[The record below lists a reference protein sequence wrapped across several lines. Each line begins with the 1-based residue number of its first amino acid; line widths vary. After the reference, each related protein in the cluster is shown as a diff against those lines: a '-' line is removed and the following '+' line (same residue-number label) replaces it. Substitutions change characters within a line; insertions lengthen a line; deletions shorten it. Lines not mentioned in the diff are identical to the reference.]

1 MSEAV
6 TAESM
11 KQNLEQTDE
20 PVVALADVESALT
33 LFAEGIAGRYLHIRS
48 SQEFAS
54 NPRLQLNAADS
65 GQNSDTLFL
74 PESVTSSD
82 ASAYRVLVMEQI
94 GLRECD
100 TLEFRMET
108 ALTQLP
114 DLATRHQPDANAGPR
129 TGDYRL
135 LFDSFSLPAL
145 AEDLFL
151 LFEETRIQAHL
162 QRSYPGLIKHMR
174 IHHAHLLTSP
184 RPLDLLSRA
193 KRWRMGEAL
202 SLADGPCE
210 QTLNEALQNHSKHAL
225 SVYDSAEALCRQYD
239 AVLAYYAKEDGDYRE
254 AEESLVDWL
263 NREQRAEQW
272 EEELEDI
279 NEQLS
284 QSMATEIPT
293 GQEEEAVYGDAGDG
307 SQRQIDLEIKE
318 MKEER
323 DTLKRRVDM
332 ERSAV
337 AHALGKAQG
346 DARSFRYDEWDYLN
360 HHYLRAWCR
369 VFEQPLATDG
379 DDDITPLKAVIRAY
393 QNTVQRQLEQIR
405 PTGLERIRRVQDG
418 DELDLNAVIEA
429 RQDIRAGQ
437 SPNERVYS
445 RKERV
450 QRDVSAIF
458 LVDLSASTDDPILPP
473 EPKDWSNYEEDEAD
487 TRAGWYAS
495 FDDIE
500 EEQEDPGRK
509 IIDLEREAMVV
520 MAAAL
525 EALGDSYGIY
535 GFSGYSKDN
544 VELYIAKEPD
554 DGFSQATLKSIA
566 AMTPK
571 GSTRMG
577 PAIRHTAQKLMNTG
591 SAMKVLMV
599 ISDGFPQDCDY
610 GPVRG
615 NHDYGVED
623 TAKALQESQ
632 QKGIETFCMT
642 VDKSGHDYLKRMCP
656 DERYMIIEDMEDLP
670 DQLTKVYTALTGK

>member
-1 MSEAV
+1 M
-6 TAESM
+6 T
-11 KQNLEQTDE
+11 LEQE
-20 PVVALADVESALT
+20 PEAIEPSIALADVESSLA

-48 SQEFAS
+48 NQEFAA
-54 NPRLQLNAADS
+54 NPKLTLEES
-65 GQNSDTLFL
+65 GGQNSDTLFL
-74 PESVTSSD
+74 PESVATTH
-82 ASAYRVLVMEQI
+82 ASTYRVLAMEQI

-100 TLEFRMET
+100 TLSFRMET
-108 ALTQLP
+108 AVEQIPSLLQ
-114 DLATRHQPDANAGPR
+114 RFQPDPNAGPR
-129 TGDYRL
+129 VGDYRL
-135 LFDSFSLPAL
+135 LFTSFSQPAL

-162 QRSYPGLIKHMR
+162 QRAYPGLTKHLQAY
-174 IHHAHLLTSP
+174 HGYLLQSQVP
-184 RPLDLLSRA
+184 ADLLEQA
-193 KRWRMGEAL
+193 KRWRMGEPLML
-202 SLADGPCE
+202 SDSGL
-210 QTLNEALQNHSKHAL
+210 QRTLFEAIEGHRESAAT
-225 SVYDSAEALCRQYD
+225 VYDSVAALCGHYE
-239 AVLAYYAKEDGDYRE
+239 AVLAHYELVESSYRE
-254 AEESLVDWL
+254 TDESLVDWL
-263 NREQRAEQW
+263 NREQRVEEW

-284 QSMATEIPT
+284 QSMAMEIPT

-307 SQRQIDLEIKE
+307 SQRQIDLDIKE
-318 MKEER
+318 LKDER

-337 AHALGKAQG
+337 AHALGKSQG

-360 HHYLRAWCR
+360 RTYLRAWCR
-369 VFEQPLATDG
+369 VFEQPLGTDG
-379 DDDITPLKAVIRAY
+379 EDDIAPLKAVIRAY

-437 SPNERVYS
+437 SADERVYS

-458 LVDLSASTDDPILPP
+458 LVDLSASTDDPIHPP
-473 EPKDWSNYEEDEAD
+473 EPRDWSNYEEDESD

-495 FDDIE
+495 FDEIE
-500 EEQEDPGRK
+500 EEQEEPGRK

-544 VELYIAKEPD
+544 VELFIAKEPD
-554 DGFSQATLKSIA
+554 DAFSHTTLKSIA
-566 AMTPK
+566 AMAPK

-577 PAIRHTAQKLMNTG
+577 PAIRHATQKLMNTG

-656 DERYMIIEDMEDLP
+656 DERYMIIEEMEDLP
-670 DQLTKVYTALTGK
+670 SQLTKVYAALTGK

>member
-1 MSEAV
+1 M
-6 TAESM
+6 T
-11 KQNLEQTDE
+11 LEQE
-20 PVVALADVESALT
+20 PEAIEPGIALADVESSLA

-48 SQEFAS
+48 NQEFAA
-54 NPRLQLNAADS
+54 NPKLTLEES
-65 GQNSDTLFL
+65 GGQNSDTLFL
-74 PESVTSSD
+74 PESVATTH
-82 ASAYRVLVMEQI
+82 ASTYRVLAMEQI

-100 TLEFRMET
+100 TLSFRMET
-108 ALTQLP
+108 AVEQIPSLLQ
-114 DLATRHQPDANAGPR
+114 RFQPDPNAGPR
-129 TGDYRL
+129 VGDYRL
-135 LFDSFSLPAL
+135 LFTSFSQPAL

-162 QRSYPGLIKHMR
+162 QRAYPGLTKHLQAY
-174 IHHAHLLTSP
+174 HGYLLQSQVP
-184 RPLDLLSRA
+184 ADLLEQA
-193 KRWRMGEAL
+193 KRWRMGEPLML
-202 SLADGPCE
+202 SDSGL
-210 QTLNEALQNHSKHAL
+210 QRTLYEAIEEHRESAAT
-225 SVYDSAEALCRQYD
+225 VYDSVAALCGHYE
-239 AVLAYYAKEDGDYRE
+239 AVLAHYELVESSYRE
-254 AEESLVDWL
+254 TDESLVDWL
-263 NREQRAEQW
+263 NREQRVEEW

-284 QSMATEIPT
+284 QSMAMEIPT

-307 SQRQIDLEIKE
+307 SQRQIDLDIKE
-318 MKEER
+318 LKDER

-337 AHALGKAQG
+337 AHALGKSQG

-360 HHYLRAWCR
+360 RTYLRAWCR
-369 VFEQPLATDG
+369 VFEQPLGTDSE
-379 DDDITPLKAVIRAY
+379 DDIAPLKAVIRAY

-437 SPNERVYS
+437 SADERVYS

-458 LVDLSASTDDPILPP
+458 LVDLSASTDDPIHPP
-473 EPKDWSNYEEDEAD
+473 EPRDWSNYEEDESD

-495 FDDIE
+495 FDEIE
-500 EEQEDPGRK
+500 EEPEEPGRK

-544 VELYIAKEPD
+544 VELFIAKEPD
-554 DGFSQATLKSIA
+554 DAFSHTTLKSIA
-566 AMTPK
+566 AMAPK

-577 PAIRHTAQKLMNTG
+577 PAIRHATQKLMNTG

-656 DERYMIIEDMEDLP
+656 DERYMIIEEMEDLP
-670 DQLTKVYTALTGK
+670 SQLTKVYAALTGK

>member
-1 MSEAV
+1 M
-6 TAESM
+6 T
-11 KQNLEQTDE
+11 LEQE
-20 PVVALADVESALT
+20 PEAIEPSIALADVESSLA

-48 SQEFAS
+48 NQEFAA
-54 NPRLQLNAADS
+54 NPKLTLEES
-65 GQNSDTLFL
+65 SSQNSDTLFL
-74 PESVTSSD
+74 PESVATTH
-82 ASAYRVLVMEQI
+82 ASTYRVLAMEQI

-100 TLEFRMET
+100 TLSFRMET
-108 ALTQLP
+108 AVEQIPSLLQ
-114 DLATRHQPDANAGPR
+114 RFQPDPNAGPR
-129 TGDYRL
+129 VGDYRL
-135 LFDSFSLPAL
+135 LFTSFSQPAL

-162 QRSYPGLIKHMR
+162 QRAYPGLTKHLQAY
-174 IHHAHLLTSP
+174 HGYLLQSQVP
-184 RPLDLLSRA
+184 ADLLEQA
-193 KRWRMGEAL
+193 KRWRMGEPLML
-202 SLADGPCE
+202 SDSGL
-210 QTLNEALQNHSKHAL
+210 QRTLYEAIEEHRESAAT
-225 SVYDSAEALCRQYD
+225 VYDSVAALCKHYE
-239 AVLAYYAKEDGDYRE
+239 AVLAHYELVESSYRE
-254 AEESLVDWL
+254 TDESLVDWL
-263 NREQRAEQW
+263 NREQRVEEW

-284 QSMATEIPT
+284 QSMAMEIPT

-307 SQRQIDLEIKE
+307 SQRQIDLDIKE
-318 MKEER
+318 LKDER

-337 AHALGKAQG
+337 AHALGKSQG

-360 HHYLRAWCR
+360 RTYLRAWCR
-369 VFEQPLATDG
+369 VFEQPLGTDG
-379 DDDITPLKAVIRAY
+379 EDDIAPLKAVIRAY

-437 SPNERVYS
+437 SADERVYS

-458 LVDLSASTDDPILPP
+458 LVDLSASTDDPIHPP
-473 EPKDWSNYEEDEAD
+473 EPRDWSNYEEDESD

-495 FDDIE
+495 FDEIE
-500 EEQEDPGRK
+500 EEPEEPGRK

-544 VELYIAKEPD
+544 VELFIAKEPD
-554 DGFSQATLKSIA
+554 DAFSHTTLKSIA
-566 AMTPK
+566 AMAPK

-577 PAIRHTAQKLMNTG
+577 PAIRHATQKLMNTG

-656 DERYMIIEDMEDLP
+656 DERYMIIEEMEDLP
-670 DQLTKVYTALTGK
+670 SQLTKVYAALTGK

>member
-1 MSEAV
+1 M
-6 TAESM
+6 T
-11 KQNLEQTDE
+11 LEQE
-20 PVVALADVESALT
+20 PEAIEPSIALADVESSLA

-48 SQEFAS
+48 NQEFAA
-54 NPRLQLNAADS
+54 NPKLTLEES
-65 GQNSDTLFL
+65 GGQNSDTLFL
-74 PESVTSSD
+74 PESVATTH
-82 ASAYRVLVMEQI
+82 ASTYRVLAMEQI

-100 TLEFRMET
+100 TLSFRMET
-108 ALTQLP
+108 AVEQIPSLLQ
-114 DLATRHQPDANAGPR
+114 RFQPDPNAGPR
-129 TGDYRL
+129 VGDYRL
-135 LFDSFSLPAL
+135 LFTSFSQPAL

-162 QRSYPGLIKHMR
+162 QRAYPGLTKHLQAY
-174 IHHAHLLTSP
+174 HGYLLQSQVP
-184 RPLDLLSRA
+184 ADLLEQA
-193 KRWRMGEAL
+193 KRWRMGEPLML
-202 SLADGPCE
+202 SDSGL
-210 QTLNEALQNHSKHAL
+210 QRTLYEAIEEHRESAAT
-225 SVYDSAEALCRQYD
+225 VYDSVAALCGHYE
-239 AVLAYYAKEDGDYRE
+239 AVLAHYELVESSYRE
-254 AEESLVDWL
+254 TDESLVDWL
-263 NREQRAEQW
+263 NREQRVEEW

-284 QSMATEIPT
+284 QSMAMEIPT

-307 SQRQIDLEIKE
+307 SQRQIDLDIKE
-318 MKEER
+318 LKDER

-337 AHALGKAQG
+337 AHALGKNQG
-346 DARSFRYDEWDYLN
+346 DTRSFRYDEWDYLN
-360 HHYLRAWCR
+360 RTYLRAWCR
-369 VFEQPLATDG
+369 VFEQPLGTDG
-379 DDDITPLKAVIRAY
+379 EDDIAPLKAVIRAY

-437 SPNERVYS
+437 SADERVYS

-458 LVDLSASTDDPILPP
+458 LVDLSASTDDPIHPP
-473 EPKDWSNYEEDEAD
+473 EPRDWSNYEEDESD

-495 FDDIE
+495 FDEIE
-500 EEQEDPGRK
+500 EEPEEPGRK

-544 VELYIAKEPD
+544 VELFIAKEPD
-554 DGFSQATLKSIA
+554 DAFSHTTLKSIA
-566 AMTPK
+566 AMAPK

-577 PAIRHTAQKLMNTG
+577 PAIRHATQKLMNTG

-656 DERYMIIEDMEDLP
+656 DERYMIIEEMEDLP
-670 DQLTKVYTALTGK
+670 SQLTKVYAALTGK

>member
-1 MSEAV
+1 M
-6 TAESM
+6 T
-11 KQNLEQTDE
+11 LEQE
-20 PVVALADVESALT
+20 PEAIEPSIALADVESSLA

-48 SQEFAS
+48 NQEFAA
-54 NPRLQLNAADS
+54 NPKLTLEES
-65 GQNSDTLFL
+65 SSQNSDTLFL
-74 PESVTSSD
+74 PESVATTH
-82 ASAYRVLVMEQI
+82 ASTYRVLAMEQI

-100 TLEFRMET
+100 TLSFRMET
-108 ALTQLP
+108 AVEQIPSLLQ
-114 DLATRHQPDANAGPR
+114 RFQPDPNAGPR
-129 TGDYRL
+129 VGDYRL
-135 LFDSFSLPAL
+135 LFTSFSQPAL

-162 QRSYPGLIKHMR
+162 QRAYPGLTKHLQAY
-174 IHHAHLLTSP
+174 HGYLLQSQVP
-184 RPLDLLSRA
+184 ADLLEQA
-193 KRWRMGEAL
+193 KRWRMGEPLML
-202 SLADGPCE
+202 SDSGL
-210 QTLNEALQNHSKHAL
+210 QRTLYEAIEEHRESAAT
-225 SVYDSAEALCRQYD
+225 VYDSVAALCKHYE
-239 AVLAYYAKEDGDYRE
+239 AVLAHYELVESSYRE
-254 AEESLVDWL
+254 TDESLVDWL
-263 NREQRAEQW
+263 NREQRVEEW

-284 QSMATEIPT
+284 QSMAMEIPT

-307 SQRQIDLEIKE
+307 SQRQIDLDIKE
-318 MKEER
+318 LKDER

-337 AHALGKAQG
+337 AHALGKSQG

-360 HHYLRAWCR
+360 RTYLRAWCR
-369 VFEQPLATDG
+369 VFEQPLGTDSE
-379 DDDITPLKAVIRAY
+379 DDIAPLKAVIRAY

-437 SPNERVYS
+437 SADERVYS

-458 LVDLSASTDDPILPP
+458 LVDLSASTDDPIHPP
-473 EPKDWSNYEEDEAD
+473 EPRDWSNYEEDESD

-495 FDDIE
+495 FDEIE
-500 EEQEDPGRK
+500 EEPEEPGRK

-544 VELYIAKEPD
+544 VELFIAKEPD
-554 DGFSQATLKSIA
+554 DAFSHTTLKSIA
-566 AMTPK
+566 AMAPK

-577 PAIRHTAQKLMNTG
+577 PAIRHATQKLMNTG

-656 DERYMIIEDMEDLP
+656 DERYMIIEEMEDLP
-670 DQLTKVYTALTGK
+670 SQLTKVYAALTGK

>member
-1 MSEAV
+1 M
-6 TAESM
+6 T
-11 KQNLEQTDE
+11 LEQE
-20 PVVALADVESALT
+20 PEAIEPSIALADVESSLA

-48 SQEFAS
+48 NQEFAA
-54 NPRLQLNAADS
+54 NPKLTLEES
-65 GQNSDTLFL
+65 GGQNSDTLFL
-74 PESVTSSD
+74 PESVATTH
-82 ASAYRVLVMEQI
+82 ASTYRVLAMEQI

-100 TLEFRMET
+100 TLSFRMET
-108 ALTQLP
+108 AIEQIPSLLQ
-114 DLATRHQPDANAGPR
+114 RFQPDPNAGPR
-129 TGDYRL
+129 VGDYRL
-135 LFDSFSLPAL
+135 LFTSFSQPAL

-162 QRSYPGLIKHMR
+162 QRAYPGLTKHLQAY
-174 IHHAHLLTSP
+174 HGYLLQSQVP
-184 RPLDLLSRA
+184 ADLLEQA
-193 KRWRMGEAL
+193 KRWRMGEPLML
-202 SLADGPCE
+202 SDSGL
-210 QTLNEALQNHSKHAL
+210 QRTLYEAIEEHRESAAT
-225 SVYDSAEALCRQYD
+225 VYDSVAALCGHYE
-239 AVLAYYAKEDGDYRE
+239 AVLAHYELVESSYRE
-254 AEESLVDWL
+254 TDESLVDWL
-263 NREQRAEQW
+263 NREQRVEEW

-284 QSMATEIPT
+284 QSMAMEIPT

-307 SQRQIDLEIKE
+307 SQRQIDLDIKE
-318 MKEER
+318 LKDER

-337 AHALGKAQG
+337 AHALGKSQG

-360 HHYLRAWCR
+360 RTYLRAWCR
-369 VFEQPLATDG
+369 VFEQPLGIDG
-379 DDDITPLKAVIRAY
+379 EDDIAPLKAVIRAY

-437 SPNERVYS
+437 SADERVYS

-458 LVDLSASTDDPILPP
+458 LVDLSASTDDPIHPP
-473 EPKDWSNYEEDEAD
+473 EPRDWSNYEEDESD

-495 FDDIE
+495 FDEIE
-500 EEQEDPGRK
+500 EEPEEPGRK

-544 VELYIAKEPD
+544 VELFIAKEPD
-554 DGFSQATLKSIA
+554 DAFSHTTLKSIA
-566 AMTPK
+566 AMAPK

-577 PAIRHTAQKLMNTG
+577 PAIRHATQKLMNTG

-656 DERYMIIEDMEDLP
+656 DERYMIIEEMEDLP
-670 DQLTKVYTALTGK
+670 SQLTKVYAALTGK

>member
-1 MSEAV
+1 M
-6 TAESM
+6 T
-11 KQNLEQTDE
+11 LEQE
-20 PVVALADVESALT
+20 PEAIEPSIALADVESSLA

-48 SQEFAS
+48 NQEFAA
-54 NPRLQLNAADS
+54 NPKLTLEES
-65 GQNSDTLFL
+65 GGQNSDTLFL
-74 PESVTSSD
+74 PESVATTH
-82 ASAYRVLVMEQI
+82 ASTYRVLAMEQI

-100 TLEFRMET
+100 TLSFRMET
-108 ALTQLP
+108 AVEQIPSLLQ
-114 DLATRHQPDANAGPR
+114 RFQPDPNAGPR
-129 TGDYRL
+129 VGDYRL
-135 LFDSFSLPAL
+135 LFTSFSQPAL

-162 QRSYPGLIKHMR
+162 QRAYPGLTKHLQAY
-174 IHHAHLLTSP
+174 HGYLLQSQVP
-184 RPLDLLSRA
+184 ADLLKQA
-193 KRWRMGEAL
+193 KRWRMGEPLML
-202 SLADGPCE
+202 SDSGL
-210 QTLNEALQNHSKHAL
+210 QRTLYEAIEEHRESAAT
-225 SVYDSAEALCRQYD
+225 VYDSVAALCKHYE
-239 AVLAYYAKEDGDYRE
+239 AVLAHYELVESSYRE
-254 AEESLVDWL
+254 TDESLVDWL
-263 NREQRAEQW
+263 NREQRVEEW

-284 QSMATEIPT
+284 QSMAMEIPT

-307 SQRQIDLEIKE
+307 SQRQIDLDIKE
-318 MKEER
+318 LKDER

-337 AHALGKAQG
+337 AHALGKSQG

-360 HHYLRAWCR
+360 RTYLRAWCR
-369 VFEQPLATDG
+369 VFEQPLGTDG
-379 DDDITPLKAVIRAY
+379 EDDIAPLKAVIRAY

-437 SPNERVYS
+437 SADERVYS

-458 LVDLSASTDDPILPP
+458 LVDLSASTDDPIHPP
-473 EPKDWSNYEEDEAD
+473 EPRDWSNYEEDESD

-495 FDDIE
+495 FDEIE
-500 EEQEDPGRK
+500 EEPEEPGRK

-544 VELYIAKEPD
+544 VELFIAKEPD
-554 DGFSQATLKSIA
+554 DAFSHTTLKSIA
-566 AMTPK
+566 AMAPK

-577 PAIRHTAQKLMNTG
+577 PAIRHATQKLMNTG

-656 DERYMIIEDMEDLP
+656 DERYMIIEEMEDLP
-670 DQLTKVYTALTGK
+670 SQLTKVYAALTGK

>member
-1 MSEAV
+1 M
-6 TAESM
+6 T
-11 KQNLEQTDE
+11 LEQE
-20 PVVALADVESALT
+20 PEAIEPSIALADVESSLA

-48 SQEFAS
+48 NQEFAA
-54 NPRLQLNAADS
+54 NPKLTLEES
-65 GQNSDTLFL
+65 GGQNSDTLFL
-74 PESVTSSD
+74 PESVATTH
-82 ASAYRVLVMEQI
+82 ASTYRVLAMEQI

-100 TLEFRMET
+100 TLSFRMET
-108 ALTQLP
+108 AVEQIPSLLQ
-114 DLATRHQPDANAGPR
+114 RFQPDPNAGPR
-129 TGDYRL
+129 VGDYRL
-135 LFDSFSLPAL
+135 LFTSFSQPAL

-162 QRSYPGLIKHMR
+162 QRAYPGLTKHLQAY
-174 IHHAHLLTSP
+174 HGYLLQSQVP
-184 RPLDLLSRA
+184 ADLLKQA
-193 KRWRMGEAL
+193 KRWRMGERLML
-202 SLADGPCE
+202 SDSGL
-210 QTLNEALQNHSKHAL
+210 QRTLFEAIEEHRESAAT
-225 SVYDSAEALCRQYD
+225 VYDSVAALCGHYE
-239 AVLAYYAKEDGDYRE
+239 AVLAHYELVESSYRE
-254 AEESLVDWL
+254 TDESLVDWL
-263 NREQRAEQW
+263 NREQRVEEW

-284 QSMATEIPT
+284 QSMAMEIPT

-307 SQRQIDLEIKE
+307 SQRQIDLDIKE
-318 MKEER
+318 LKDER

-337 AHALGKAQG
+337 AHALGKSQG

-360 HHYLRAWCR
+360 RTYLRAWCR
-369 VFEQPLATDG
+369 VFEQPLGTDG
-379 DDDITPLKAVIRAY
+379 EDDIAPLKAVIRAY
-393 QNTVQRQLEQIR
+393 QSTVQRQLEQIR

-437 SPNERVYS
+437 SADERVYS

-458 LVDLSASTDDPILPP
+458 LVDLSASTDDPIHPP
-473 EPKDWSNYEEDEAD
+473 EPRDWSNYEEDESD

-495 FDDIE
+495 FDEIE
-500 EEQEDPGRK
+500 EEPEEPGRK

-544 VELYIAKEPD
+544 VELFIAKEPD
-554 DGFSQATLKSIA
+554 DAFSHTTLKSIA
-566 AMTPK
+566 AMAPK

-577 PAIRHTAQKLMNTG
+577 PAIRHATQKLMNTG

-656 DERYMIIEDMEDLP
+656 DERYMIIEEMEDLP
-670 DQLTKVYTALTGK
+670 SQLTKVYAALTGK

>member
-1 MSEAV
+1 M
-6 TAESM
+6 T
-11 KQNLEQTDE
+11 LEQE
-20 PVVALADVESALT
+20 PEAIEPSIALADVESSLA

-48 SQEFAS
+48 NQEFAA
-54 NPRLQLNAADS
+54 NPKLTLEES
-65 GQNSDTLFL
+65 GGQNSDTLFL
-74 PESVTSSD
+74 PESVATTH
-82 ASAYRVLVMEQI
+82 ASTYRVLAMEQI

-100 TLEFRMET
+100 TLSFRMET
-108 ALTQLP
+108 AVEQIPSLLQ
-114 DLATRHQPDANAGPR
+114 RFQPDPNAGPR
-129 TGDYRL
+129 VGDYRL
-135 LFDSFSLPAL
+135 LFTSFSQPAL

-162 QRSYPGLIKHMR
+162 QRAYPGLTKHLQAY
-174 IHHAHLLTSP
+174 HGYLLQSQVP
-184 RPLDLLSRA
+184 ADLLEQA
-193 KRWRMGEAL
+193 KRWRMGEPLML
-202 SLADGPCE
+202 SDSGL
-210 QTLNEALQNHSKHAL
+210 QRTLYEAIEEHRESAAT
-225 SVYDSAEALCRQYD
+225 VYDSVAALCEHYE
-239 AVLAYYAKEDGDYRE
+239 AVLAHYELVESSYRE
-254 AEESLVDWL
+254 TDESLVDWL
-263 NREQRAEQW
+263 NREQRVEEW

-284 QSMATEIPT
+284 QSMAMEIPT

-307 SQRQIDLEIKE
+307 SQRQIDLDIKE
-318 MKEER
+318 LKDER

-337 AHALGKAQG
+337 AHALGKSQG

-360 HHYLRAWCR
+360 RTYLRAWCR
-369 VFEQPLATDG
+369 VFEQPLGTDG
-379 DDDITPLKAVIRAY
+379 EDDIAPLKAVIRAY

-437 SPNERVYS
+437 SADERVYS

-458 LVDLSASTDDPILPP
+458 LVDLSASTDDPIHPP
-473 EPKDWSNYEEDEAD
+473 EPRDWSNYEEDESD

-495 FDDIE
+495 FDEIE
-500 EEQEDPGRK
+500 EEPEEPGRK

-544 VELYIAKEPD
+544 VELFIAKEPD
-554 DGFSQATLKSIA
+554 DAFSHTTLKSIA
-566 AMTPK
+566 AMAPK

-577 PAIRHTAQKLMNTG
+577 PAIRHATQKLMNTG

-656 DERYMIIEDMEDLP
+656 DERYMIIEEMEDLP
-670 DQLTKVYTALTGK
+670 SQLTKVYAALTGK

>member
-1 MSEAV
+1 M
-6 TAESM
+6 T
-11 KQNLEQTDE
+11 LEQE
-20 PVVALADVESALT
+20 PEAIEPSIALADVESSLA

-48 SQEFAS
+48 NQEFAA
-54 NPRLQLNAADS
+54 NPKLTLEES
-65 GQNSDTLFL
+65 GGQNSDTLFL
-74 PESVTSSD
+74 PESVATTH
-82 ASAYRVLVMEQI
+82 ASTYRVLAMEQI

-100 TLEFRMET
+100 TLSFRMET
-108 ALTQLP
+108 AVEQIPSLLQ
-114 DLATRHQPDANAGPR
+114 RFQPDPNAGPR
-129 TGDYRL
+129 VGDYRL
-135 LFDSFSLPAL
+135 LFTSFSQPAL

-162 QRSYPGLIKHMR
+162 QRAYPGLTKHLQAY
-174 IHHAHLLTSP
+174 HGYLLQSQVP
-184 RPLDLLSRA
+184 ADLLKQA
-193 KRWRMGEAL
+193 KRWRMGEPLML
-202 SLADGPCE
+202 SDSGL
-210 QTLNEALQNHSKHAL
+210 QRTLYEAIEEHRESAAT
-225 SVYDSAEALCRQYD
+225 VYDSVAALCGHYE
-239 AVLAYYAKEDGDYRE
+239 AVLAHYELVESSYRE
-254 AEESLVDWL
+254 TDESLVDWL
-263 NREQRAEQW
+263 NREQRVEEW

-284 QSMATEIPT
+284 QSMAMEIPT

-307 SQRQIDLEIKE
+307 SQRQIDLDIKE
-318 MKEER
+318 LKDER

-337 AHALGKAQG
+337 AHALGKSQG

-360 HHYLRAWCR
+360 RTYLRAWCR
-369 VFEQPLATDG
+369 VFEQPLGTDG
-379 DDDITPLKAVIRAY
+379 EDDIAPLKAVIRAY

-437 SPNERVYS
+437 SADERVYS

-458 LVDLSASTDDPILPP
+458 LVDLSASTDDPIHPP
-473 EPKDWSNYEEDEAD
+473 EPRDWSNYEEDESD

-495 FDDIE
+495 FDEIE
-500 EEQEDPGRK
+500 EEPEEPGRK

-544 VELYIAKEPD
+544 VELFIAKEPD
-554 DGFSQATLKSIA
+554 DAFSHTTLKSIA
-566 AMTPK
+566 AMAPK

-577 PAIRHTAQKLMNTG
+577 PAIRHATQKLMNTG

-656 DERYMIIEDMEDLP
+656 DERYMIIEEMEDLP
-670 DQLTKVYTALTGK
+670 SQLTKVYAALTGK

>member
-1 MSEAV
+1 MV
-6 TAESM
+6 P
-11 KQNLEQTDE
+11 E
-20 PVVALADVESALT
+20 PNPQPDNPGVLLADVESSLA
-33 LFAEGIAGRYLHIRS
+33 LFAEGIAGRYLHIRAN
-48 SQEFAS
+48 QEFVT
-54 NPRLQLNAADS
+54 NPRLNLSVESS

-74 PESVTSSD
+74 PDAVDTTD
-82 ASAYRVLVMEQI
+82 ASIYRVLVMQQI

-100 TLEFRMET
+100 TLSFRLQI
-108 ALTQLP
+108 ALTKVPELASRYQPNP
-114 DLATRHQPDANAGPR
+114 DTGPR
-129 TGDYRL
+129 IGDFRL
-135 LFDSFSLPAL
+135 LFDAFAQPGL

-151 LFEETRIQAHL
+151 LFEEARIQGHLLRHYPGLAKHLVKHQAHL
-162 QRSYPGLIKHMR
+162 
-174 IHHAHLLTSP
+174 
-184 RPLDLLSRA
+184 LDTTEPEDFIDQA
-193 KRWRMGEAL
+193 KRWHMGETP
-202 SLADGPCE
+202 SLASDAF
-210 QTLNEALQNHSKHAL
+210 QRTLAETLIQHGDKAS
-225 SVYDSAEALCRQYD
+225 SVYDSVTQLCRFYD
-239 AVLAYYAKEDGDYRE
+239 DVLARYELEDANYRSGD
-254 AEESLVDWL
+254 ESLVDWL
-263 NREQRAEQW
+263 NREQRVDDW
-272 EEELEDI
+272 EEELEEI
-279 NEQLS
+279 KEQLN
-284 QSMATEIPT
+284 QSMSMQPAT
-293 GQEEEAVYGDAGDG
+293 GEEKEAVFGDAGDG
-307 SQRQIDLEIKE
+307 SQREIDIEIKE
-318 MKEER
+318 LKEER

-337 AHALGKAQG
+337 AHALGSSQG

-360 HHYLRAWCR
+360 RTYLRAWCR
-369 VFEQPLATDG
+369 VFEHHLSGESEEDVAQ
-379 DDDITPLKAVIRAY
+379 LKQVIRAY
-393 QNTVQRQLEQIR
+393 QSTVQRQLEHIR

-418 DELDLNAVIEA
+418 DELDLDAIIEA

-458 LVDLSASTDDPILPP
+458 LVDLSASTDDPIHPP
-473 EPKDWSNYEEDEAD
+473 EPKDWSNYEESDAD
-487 TRAGWYAS
+487 MRGGWYAS
-495 FDDIE
+495 FDDVE
-500 EEQEDPGRK
+500 EEPEEPGRK

-544 VELYIAKEPD
+544 VELFIAKEPD
-554 DGFSQATLKSIA
+554 DAFSQTTLRSIA
-566 AMTPK
+566 AMVPK

-577 PAIRHTAQKLMNTG
+577 PAIRHASQKLMNTG

-623 TAKALQESQ
+623 TARALQESQ

-656 DERYMIIEDMEDLP
+656 DERYMIIEEMEDLP
-670 DQLTKVYTALTGK
+670 NQLTKVYTALTGK

>member
-1 MSEAV
+1 M
-6 TAESM
+6 T
-11 KQNLEQTDE
+11 LEQE
-20 PVVALADVESALT
+20 PEAIEPGIALADVESSLA

-48 SQEFAS
+48 NQEFAA
-54 NPRLQLNAADS
+54 NPKLTLEES
-65 GQNSDTLFL
+65 GGQNSDTLFL
-74 PESVTSSD
+74 PESVATTH
-82 ASAYRVLVMEQI
+82 ASTYRVLAMEQI

-100 TLEFRMET
+100 TLSFRMET
-108 ALTQLP
+108 AVEQIPSLLQ
-114 DLATRHQPDANAGPR
+114 RFQPDPNAGPR
-129 TGDYRL
+129 VGDYRL
-135 LFDSFSLPAL
+135 LFTSFSQPAL

-162 QRSYPGLIKHMR
+162 QRAYPGLTKHLQAY
-174 IHHAHLLTSP
+174 HGYLLQSQVP
-184 RPLDLLSRA
+184 ADLLEQA
-193 KRWRMGEAL
+193 KRWRMGEPLML
-202 SLADGPCE
+202 SDSGL
-210 QTLNEALQNHSKHAL
+210 QRTLYEAIEEHRESAAT
-225 SVYDSAEALCRQYD
+225 VYDSVAALCKHYE
-239 AVLAYYAKEDGDYRE
+239 AVLAHYELVESSYRE
-254 AEESLVDWL
+254 TDESLVDWL
-263 NREQRAEQW
+263 NREQRVEEW

-284 QSMATEIPT
+284 QSMAMEIPT

-307 SQRQIDLEIKE
+307 SQRQIDLDIKE
-318 MKEER
+318 LKDER

-337 AHALGKAQG
+337 AHALGKSQG

-360 HHYLRAWCR
+360 RTYLRAWCR
-369 VFEQPLATDG
+369 VFEQPLGTDG
-379 DDDITPLKAVIRAY
+379 EDDIAPLKAVIRAY

-437 SPNERVYS
+437 SADELVYS

-458 LVDLSASTDDPILPP
+458 LVDLSASTDDPIHPP
-473 EPKDWSNYEEDEAD
+473 EPRDWSNYEEDESD

-495 FDDIE
+495 FDEIE
-500 EEQEDPGRK
+500 EEPEEPGRK

-544 VELYIAKEPD
+544 VELFIAKEPD
-554 DGFSQATLKSIA
+554 DAFSHTTLKSIA
-566 AMTPK
+566 AMAPK

-577 PAIRHTAQKLMNTG
+577 PAIRHATQKLMNTG

-656 DERYMIIEDMEDLP
+656 DERYMIIEEMEDLP
-670 DQLTKVYTALTGK
+670 SQLTKVYAALTGK

>member
-1 MSEAV
+1 M
-6 TAESM
+6 T
-11 KQNLEQTDE
+11 LEQE
-20 PVVALADVESALT
+20 PEAIEPSIALADVESSLA

-48 SQEFAS
+48 NQEFAA
-54 NPRLQLNAADS
+54 NPKLTLEES
-65 GQNSDTLFL
+65 GGQNSDTLFL
-74 PESVTSSD
+74 PESVATTH
-82 ASAYRVLVMEQI
+82 ASTYRVLAMEQI

-100 TLEFRMET
+100 TLSFRMET
-108 ALTQLP
+108 AVEQIPSLLQ
-114 DLATRHQPDANAGPR
+114 RFQPDPNAGPR
-129 TGDYRL
+129 VGDYRL
-135 LFDSFSLPAL
+135 LFTSFSQPAL

-162 QRSYPGLIKHMR
+162 QRAYPGLTKHLQAY
-174 IHHAHLLTSP
+174 HGYLLQSQVP
-184 RPLDLLSRA
+184 ADLLEQA
-193 KRWRMGEAL
+193 KRWRMGEPLML
-202 SLADGPCE
+202 SDSGL
-210 QTLNEALQNHSKHAL
+210 QRTLYEAIEEHRESAAT
-225 SVYDSAEALCRQYD
+225 VYDSVAALCKHYE
-239 AVLAYYAKEDGDYRE
+239 AVLAHYELVESSYRE
-254 AEESLVDWL
+254 TDESLVDWL
-263 NREQRAEQW
+263 NREQRVEEW

-284 QSMATEIPT
+284 QSMAMEIPT

-307 SQRQIDLEIKE
+307 SQRQIDLDIKE
-318 MKEER
+318 LKDER

-337 AHALGKAQG
+337 AHALGKSQG

-360 HHYLRAWCR
+360 RTYLRAWCR
-369 VFEQPLATDG
+369 VFEQPLGTDG
-379 DDDITPLKAVIRAY
+379 EDDIAPLKTVIRAY

-437 SPNERVYS
+437 SADERVYS

-458 LVDLSASTDDPILPP
+458 LVDLSASTDDPIHPP
-473 EPKDWSNYEEDEAD
+473 EPRDWSNYEEDESD

-495 FDDIE
+495 FDEIE
-500 EEQEDPGRK
+500 EEPEEPGRK

-544 VELYIAKEPD
+544 VELFIAKEPD
-554 DGFSQATLKSIA
+554 DAFSHTTLKSIA
-566 AMTPK
+566 AMAPK

-577 PAIRHTAQKLMNTG
+577 PAIRHATQKLMNTG

-656 DERYMIIEDMEDLP
+656 DERYMIIEEMEDLP
-670 DQLTKVYTALTGK
+670 SQLTKVYAALTGK

>member
-1 MSEAV
+1 M
-6 TAESM
+6 T
-11 KQNLEQTDE
+11 LEQE
-20 PVVALADVESALT
+20 PEAIEPSIALADVESSLA

-48 SQEFAS
+48 NQEFAA
-54 NPRLQLNAADS
+54 NPKLTLEES
-65 GQNSDTLFL
+65 SSQNSDTLFL
-74 PESVTSSD
+74 PESVATTH
-82 ASAYRVLVMEQI
+82 ASTYRVLAMEQI

-100 TLEFRMET
+100 TLSFRMET
-108 ALTQLP
+108 AVEQIPSLLQ
-114 DLATRHQPDANAGPR
+114 RFQPDPNAGPR
-129 TGDYRL
+129 VGDYRL
-135 LFDSFSLPAL
+135 LFTSFSQPAL

-162 QRSYPGLIKHMR
+162 QRAYPGLTKHLQAY
-174 IHHAHLLTSP
+174 HGYLLQSQVP
-184 RPLDLLSRA
+184 ADLLEQA
-193 KRWRMGEAL
+193 KRWRMGEPLML
-202 SLADGPCE
+202 SDSGL
-210 QTLNEALQNHSKHAL
+210 QRTLYEAIEEHRESAAT
-225 SVYDSAEALCRQYD
+225 VYDSVAALCGHYE
-239 AVLAYYAKEDGDYRE
+239 AVLAHYELVESSYRE
-254 AEESLVDWL
+254 TDESLVDWL
-263 NREQRAEQW
+263 NREQRVEEW

-284 QSMATEIPT
+284 QSMAMEIPT

-307 SQRQIDLEIKE
+307 SQRQIDLDIKE
-318 MKEER
+318 LKDER

-337 AHALGKAQG
+337 AHALGKSQG

-360 HHYLRAWCR
+360 RTYLRAWCR
-369 VFEQPLATDG
+369 VFEQPLGTDG
-379 DDDITPLKAVIRAY
+379 EDDIAPLKAVIRAY

-437 SPNERVYS
+437 SADERVYS

-458 LVDLSASTDDPILPP
+458 LVDLSASTDDPIHPP
-473 EPKDWSNYEEDEAD
+473 EPRDWSNYEEDESD

-495 FDDIE
+495 FDEIE
-500 EEQEDPGRK
+500 EEPEEPGRK

-544 VELYIAKEPD
+544 VELFIAKEPD
-554 DGFSQATLKSIA
+554 DAFSHTTLKSIA
-566 AMTPK
+566 AMAPK

-577 PAIRHTAQKLMNTG
+577 PAIRHATQKLMNTG

-656 DERYMIIEDMEDLP
+656 DERYMIIEEMEDLP
-670 DQLTKVYTALTGK
+670 SQLTKVYAALTGK

>member
-1 MSEAV
+1 M
-6 TAESM
+6 T
-11 KQNLEQTDE
+11 TDLQE
-20 PVVALADVESALT
+20 PQETDGPCVKLADVEAALG

-48 SQEFAS
+48 NQEFATNS
-54 NPRLQLNAADS
+54 RLKLNVAVT

-74 PESVTSSD
+74 PDSLTTDSP
-82 ASAYRVLVMEQI
+82 AAYRVLVMEQI
-94 GLRECD
+94 GMRECD
-100 TLEFRMET
+100 TLGFRMAT
-108 ALTQLP
+108 ALARLPQLAAFHAP
-114 DLATRHQPDANAGPR
+114 SADTGPR
-129 TGDYRL
+129 VGDYRL
-135 LFDSFSLPAL
+135 LFDSFSAPTL

-151 LFEETRIQAHL
+151 LFEDTRIQSHL
-162 QRSYPGLIKHMR
+162 LRHYPGLAKHLST
-174 IHHAHLLTSP
+174 HHAHLLNVEAP
-184 RPLDLLSRA
+184 ADLIARA
-193 KRWRMGEAL
+193 NRWRLGE
-202 SLADGPCE
+202 SMSIADGSVARE
-210 QTLNEALQNHSKHAL
+210 LFTALQQHGDSAL
-225 SVYDSAEALCRQYD
+225 SVYDSVAALCDHYES
-239 AVLAYYAKEDGDYRE
+239 VLSCYATEQSEYRKSD
-254 AEESLVDWL
+254 ESLVDWL
-263 NREQRAEQW
+263 NREQRVEEW
-272 EEELEDI
+272 EEELEEI
-279 NEQLS
+279 NEQLN
-284 QSMATEIPT
+284 QSMAMDTAT
-293 GQEEEAVYGDAGDG
+293 GEEKEAVFGDAGDG
-307 SQRQIDLEIKE
+307 SQRQIDIEIKE
-318 MKEER
+318 LKEER

-337 AHALGKAQG
+337 SHALGTSQG

-360 HHYLRAWCR
+360 RTYLRAWCR
-369 VFEQPLATDG
+369 VFEQSLSNDR
-379 DDDITPLKAVIRAY
+379 DEDIAPLKAVIRAY

-458 LVDLSASTDDPILPP
+458 LVDLSASTDDPIHPP
-473 EPKDWSNYEEDEAD
+473 EPKDWSHYEEDSAD
-487 TRAGWYAS
+487 TRGGWYAS

-500 EEQEDPGRK
+500 EEPEEPGRK

-544 VELYIAKEPD
+544 VELFVAKEPD
-554 DGFSQATLKSIA
+554 DAFSQATLKNIA
-566 AMTPK
+566 AMSPK

-577 PAIRHTAQKLMNTG
+577 PAIRHASQKLMNTG

-623 TAKALQESQ
+623 TARALQESQ

-656 DERYMIIEDMEDLP
+656 DERYMIIEEMEDLP
-670 DQLTKVYTALTGK
+670 NQLTKVYTALTGK

>member
-1 MSEAV
+1 M
-6 TAESM
+6 T
-11 KQNLEQTDE
+11 LEQE
-20 PVVALADVESALT
+20 PEAIEPSIALADVESSLA

-48 SQEFAS
+48 NQEFAA
-54 NPRLQLNAADS
+54 NPKLTLEES
-65 GQNSDTLFL
+65 GGQNSDTLFL
-74 PESVTSSD
+74 PESVATTH
-82 ASAYRVLVMEQI
+82 ASTYRVLAMEQI

-100 TLEFRMET
+100 TLSFRMET
-108 ALTQLP
+108 AVEQIPSLLQ
-114 DLATRHQPDANAGPR
+114 RFQPDPNAGPR
-129 TGDYRL
+129 VGDYRL
-135 LFDSFSLPAL
+135 LFTSFSQPAL

-162 QRSYPGLIKHMR
+162 QRAYPGLTKHLQAY
-174 IHHAHLLTSP
+174 HGYLLQSQVP
-184 RPLDLLSRA
+184 ADLLEQA
-193 KRWRMGEAL
+193 KRWRMGEPLML
-202 SLADGPCE
+202 SDSGL
-210 QTLNEALQNHSKHAL
+210 QRTLYEAIEEHRESAAT
-225 SVYDSAEALCRQYD
+225 VYDSVAALCGHYE
-239 AVLAYYAKEDGDYRE
+239 AVLAHYELVESSYRE
-254 AEESLVDWL
+254 TDESLVDWL
-263 NREQRAEQW
+263 NREQRVEEW

-284 QSMATEIPT
+284 QSMAMEIPT

-307 SQRQIDLEIKE
+307 SQRQIDLDIKE
-318 MKEER
+318 LKDER

-337 AHALGKAQG
+337 AHALGKSQG

-360 HHYLRAWCR
+360 RTYLRAWCR
-369 VFEQPLATDG
+369 VFEQPLGTDSE
-379 DDDITPLKAVIRAY
+379 DDIAPLKAVIRAY

-437 SPNERVYS
+437 SADERVYS

-458 LVDLSASTDDPILPP
+458 LVDLSASTDDPIHPP
-473 EPKDWSNYEEDEAD
+473 EPRDWSNYEEDESD

-495 FDDIE
+495 FDEIE
-500 EEQEDPGRK
+500 EEPEEPGRK

-544 VELYIAKEPD
+544 VELFIAKEPD
-554 DGFSQATLKSIA
+554 DAFSHTTLKSIA
-566 AMTPK
+566 AMAPK

-577 PAIRHTAQKLMNTG
+577 PAIRHATQKLMNTG

-642 VDKSGHDYLKRMCP
+642 VDKSGHDYLKRMCL
-656 DERYMIIEDMEDLP
+656 DERYMIIEEMEDLP
-670 DQLTKVYTALTGK
+670 SQLTKVYAALTGK

>member
-1 MSEAV
+1 MTLEQESEAI
-6 TAESM
+6 
-11 KQNLEQTDE
+11 E
-20 PVVALADVESALT
+20 PGIALADVESSLA

-48 SQEFAS
+48 NQEFAA
-54 NPRLQLNAADS
+54 NPKLTLEES
-65 GQNSDTLFL
+65 GGQNSDTLFL
-74 PESVTSSD
+74 PESVATTH
-82 ASAYRVLVMEQI
+82 ASTYRVLAMEQI

-100 TLEFRMET
+100 TLSFRMET
-108 ALTQLP
+108 AVEQIPSLLE
-114 DLATRHQPDANAGPR
+114 RFQPDPNAGPR
-129 TGDYRL
+129 AGDYRL
-135 LFDSFSLPAL
+135 LFTSFSQPAL

-162 QRSYPGLIKHMR
+162 QRAYPGLTKHLQAY
-174 IHHAHLLTSP
+174 HGSLLASEIP
-184 RPLDLLSRA
+184 VDLLEQA
-193 KRWRMGEAL
+193 KRWRMGEPLML
-202 SLADGPCE
+202 SGTGL
-210 QTLNEALQNHSKHAL
+210 QRTLYEAIVEHSESAAT
-225 SVYDSAEALCRQYD
+225 VYDSVAALCGHYEG
-239 AVLAYYAKEDGDYRE
+239 VLAHYELVESSYRE
-254 AEESLVDWL
+254 TDESLVDWL
-263 NREQRAEQW
+263 NREQRVEEW

-284 QSMATEIPT
+284 QSMAMEIPT

-307 SQRQIDLEIKE
+307 SQRQIDLDIKE
-318 MKEER
+318 LKDER

-337 AHALGKAQG
+337 AHALGKSQG

-360 HHYLRAWCR
+360 RTYLRAWCR
-369 VFEQPLATDG
+369 VFEQRLGTDG
-379 DDDITPLKAVIRAY
+379 EDDIAPLKAVIRAY

-437 SPNERVYS
+437 SADERVYS

-458 LVDLSASTDDPILPP
+458 LVDLSASTDDPIHPP
-473 EPKDWSNYEEDEAD
+473 EPRDWSNYEEDESD

-495 FDDIE
+495 FDEIE
-500 EEQEDPGRK
+500 EEPEEPGRK

-544 VELYIAKEPD
+544 VELFIAKEPD
-554 DGFSQATLKSIA
+554 DAFSHTTLKSIA
-566 AMTPK
+566 AMAPK

-577 PAIRHTAQKLMNTG
+577 PAIRHATQKLMNTG

-623 TAKALQESQ
+623 TAKALQECQ

-656 DERYMIIEDMEDLP
+656 DERYMIIEEMEDLP
-670 DQLTKVYTALTGK
+670 SQLTKVYAALTGK

>member
-1 MSEAV
+1 M
-6 TAESM
+6 T
-11 KQNLEQTDE
+11 LEQE
-20 PVVALADVESALT
+20 PEAIEPSIALADVESSLA

-48 SQEFAS
+48 NQEFAA
-54 NPRLQLNAADS
+54 NPKLTLEES
-65 GQNSDTLFL
+65 SSQNSDTLFL
-74 PESVTSSD
+74 PESVATTH
-82 ASAYRVLVMEQI
+82 ASTYRVLAMEQI

-100 TLEFRMET
+100 TLSFRMET
-108 ALTQLP
+108 AVEQIPSLLQ
-114 DLATRHQPDANAGPR
+114 RFQPDPNAGPR
-129 TGDYRL
+129 VGDYRL
-135 LFDSFSLPAL
+135 LFTSFSQPAL

-162 QRSYPGLIKHMR
+162 QRAYPGLTKHLQAY
-174 IHHAHLLTSP
+174 HGYLLQSQVP
-184 RPLDLLSRA
+184 ADLLEQA
-193 KRWRMGEAL
+193 KRWRMGEPLML
-202 SLADGPCE
+202 SDSGL
-210 QTLNEALQNHSKHAL
+210 QRTLFEAIEGHRESAAT
-225 SVYDSAEALCRQYD
+225 VYDSVAALCGHYE
-239 AVLAYYAKEDGDYRE
+239 AVLAHYELVESSYRE
-254 AEESLVDWL
+254 TDESLVDWL
-263 NREQRAEQW
+263 NREQRVEEW

-284 QSMATEIPT
+284 QSMAMEIPT

-307 SQRQIDLEIKE
+307 SQRQIDLDIKE
-318 MKEER
+318 LKDER

-337 AHALGKAQG
+337 AHALGKSQG

-360 HHYLRAWCR
+360 RTYLRAWCR
-369 VFEQPLATDG
+369 VFEQPLGTDG
-379 DDDITPLKAVIRAY
+379 EDDIAPLKAVIRAY

-429 RQDIRAGQ
+429 RQYIRAGQ
-437 SPNERVYS
+437 SADERVYS

-458 LVDLSASTDDPILPP
+458 LVDLSASTDDPIHPP
-473 EPKDWSNYEEDEAD
+473 EPRDWSNYEEDESD

-495 FDDIE
+495 FDEIE
-500 EEQEDPGRK
+500 EEPEEPGRK

-544 VELYIAKEPD
+544 VELFIAKEPD
-554 DGFSQATLKSIA
+554 DAFSHTTLKSIA
-566 AMTPK
+566 AMAPK

-577 PAIRHTAQKLMNTG
+577 PAIRHATQKLMNTG

-656 DERYMIIEDMEDLP
+656 DERYMIIEEMEDLP
-670 DQLTKVYTALTGK
+670 SQLTKVYAALTGK

>member
-1 MSEAV
+1 MA
-6 TAESM
+6 
-11 KQNLEQTDE
+11 
-20 PVVALADVESALT
+20 

-48 SQEFAS
+48 NQEFAA
-54 NPRLQLNAADS
+54 NPKLTLEES
-65 GQNSDTLFL
+65 SSQNSDTLFL
-74 PESVTSSD
+74 PESVATTH
-82 ASAYRVLVMEQI
+82 ASTYRVLAMEQI

-100 TLEFRMET
+100 TLSFRMET
-108 ALTQLP
+108 AVEQIPSLLQ
-114 DLATRHQPDANAGPR
+114 RFQPDPNAGPR
-129 TGDYRL
+129 VGDYRL
-135 LFDSFSLPAL
+135 LFTSFSQPAL

-162 QRSYPGLIKHMR
+162 QRAYPGLTKHLQAY
-174 IHHAHLLTSP
+174 HGYLLQSQVP
-184 RPLDLLSRA
+184 ADLLEQA
-193 KRWRMGEAL
+193 KRWRMGEPLML
-202 SLADGPCE
+202 SDSGL
-210 QTLNEALQNHSKHAL
+210 QRTLYEAIEEHRESAAT
-225 SVYDSAEALCRQYD
+225 VYDSVAALCGHYE
-239 AVLAYYAKEDGDYRE
+239 AVLAHYELVESSYRE
-254 AEESLVDWL
+254 TDESLVDWL
-263 NREQRAEQW
+263 NREQRVEEW

-284 QSMATEIPT
+284 QSMAMEIPT

-307 SQRQIDLEIKE
+307 SQRQIDLDIKE
-318 MKEER
+318 LKDER

-337 AHALGKAQG
+337 AHALGKSQG

-360 HHYLRAWCR
+360 RTYLRAWCR
-369 VFEQPLATDG
+369 VFEQPLGTDG
-379 DDDITPLKAVIRAY
+379 EDDIAPLKAVIRAY

-437 SPNERVYS
+437 SADERVYS

-458 LVDLSASTDDPILPP
+458 LVDLSASTDDPIHPP
-473 EPKDWSNYEEDEAD
+473 EPRDWSNYEEDESD

-495 FDDIE
+495 FDEIE
-500 EEQEDPGRK
+500 EEPEEPGRK

-544 VELYIAKEPD
+544 VELFIAKEPD
-554 DGFSQATLKSIA
+554 DAFSHTTLKSIA
-566 AMTPK
+566 AMAPK

-577 PAIRHTAQKLMNTG
+577 PAIRHATQKLMNTG

-656 DERYMIIEDMEDLP
+656 DERYMIIEEMEDLP
-670 DQLTKVYTALTGK
+670 SQLTKVYAALTGK

>member
-1 MSEAV
+1 M
-6 TAESM
+6 T
-11 KQNLEQTDE
+11 LEQE
-20 PVVALADVESALT
+20 PEAIEPSIALADVESSLA

-48 SQEFAS
+48 NQEFAA
-54 NPRLQLNAADS
+54 NPKLTLEES
-65 GQNSDTLFL
+65 GGQNSDTLFL
-74 PESVTSSD
+74 PESVATTH
-82 ASAYRVLVMEQI
+82 ASTYRVLAMEQI

-100 TLEFRMET
+100 TLSFRMET
-108 ALTQLP
+108 AVEQIPSLLQ
-114 DLATRHQPDANAGPR
+114 RFQPDPNAGPR
-129 TGDYRL
+129 VGDYRL
-135 LFDSFSLPAL
+135 LFTSFSQPAL

-162 QRSYPGLIKHMR
+162 QRAYPGLTKHLQAY
-174 IHHAHLLTSP
+174 HGYLLQSQVP
-184 RPLDLLSRA
+184 ADLLEQA
-193 KRWRMGEAL
+193 KRWRMGEPLML
-202 SLADGPCE
+202 SDSGL
-210 QTLNEALQNHSKHAL
+210 QRTLFEAIEGHRESAAT
-225 SVYDSAEALCRQYD
+225 VYDSVAALCGHYE
-239 AVLAYYAKEDGDYRE
+239 AVLAHYELVESSYRE
-254 AEESLVDWL
+254 TDESLVDWL
-263 NREQRAEQW
+263 NREQRVEEW

-284 QSMATEIPT
+284 QSMAMEIPT

-307 SQRQIDLEIKE
+307 SQRQIDLDIKE
-318 MKEER
+318 LKDER

-337 AHALGKAQG
+337 AHALGKSQG

-360 HHYLRAWCR
+360 RTYLRAWCR
-369 VFEQPLATDG
+369 VFEQPLGTDG
-379 DDDITPLKAVIRAY
+379 EDDIAPLKAVIRAY
-393 QNTVQRQLEQIR
+393 QSTVQRQLEQIR

-437 SPNERVYS
+437 SADERVYS

-458 LVDLSASTDDPILPP
+458 LVDLSASTDDPIHPP
-473 EPKDWSNYEEDEAD
+473 EPRDWSNYEEDESD

-495 FDDIE
+495 FDEIE
-500 EEQEDPGRK
+500 EEPEEPGRK

-544 VELYIAKEPD
+544 VELFIAKEPD
-554 DGFSQATLKSIA
+554 DAFSHTTLKSIA
-566 AMTPK
+566 AMAPK

-577 PAIRHTAQKLMNTG
+577 PAIRHATQKLMNTG

-656 DERYMIIEDMEDLP
+656 DERYMIIEEMEDLP
-670 DQLTKVYTALTGK
+670 SQLTKVYAALTGK

>member
-1 MSEAV
+1 M
-6 TAESM
+6 T
-11 KQNLEQTDE
+11 LEQE
-20 PVVALADVESALT
+20 PEAIEPGIALADVESSLA

-48 SQEFAS
+48 NQEFAAKPKLTLEES
-54 NPRLQLNAADS
+54 G

-74 PESVTSSD
+74 PESVATTH
-82 ASAYRVLVMEQI
+82 ASTYRVLAMEQI

-100 TLEFRMET
+100 TLSFRMET
-108 ALTQLP
+108 AVEQIPSLLQ
-114 DLATRHQPDANAGPR
+114 RFQPDPNSGPR
-129 TGDYRL
+129 VGDYRL
-135 LFDSFSLPAL
+135 LFTSFSQPAL

-162 QRSYPGLIKHMR
+162 QRAYPGLTKHLQAY
-174 IHHAHLLTSP
+174 HGYLLQSQVP
-184 RPLDLLSRA
+184 ADLLEQA
-193 KRWRMGEAL
+193 KRWRMGEPLML
-202 SLADGPCE
+202 SDSGL
-210 QTLNEALQNHSKHAL
+210 QRTLYEAIEEHRESAAT
-225 SVYDSAEALCRQYD
+225 VYDSVAALCGHYE
-239 AVLAYYAKEDGDYRE
+239 AVLAHYELVESSYRE
-254 AEESLVDWL
+254 TDESLVDWL
-263 NREQRAEQW
+263 NREQRVEEW

-284 QSMATEIPT
+284 QSMAMEIPT

-307 SQRQIDLEIKE
+307 SQRQIDLDIKE
-318 MKEER
+318 LKDER

-337 AHALGKAQG
+337 AHALGKSQG

-360 HHYLRAWCR
+360 RTYLRAWCR
-369 VFEQPLATDG
+369 VFEQPLGTDG
-379 DDDITPLKAVIRAY
+379 EDDIAPLKAVIRAY

-437 SPNERVYS
+437 SADERVYS

-458 LVDLSASTDDPILPP
+458 LVDLSASTDDPIHPP
-473 EPKDWSNYEEDEAD
+473 EPRDWSNYEEDESD

-495 FDDIE
+495 FDEIE
-500 EEQEDPGRK
+500 EEPEEPGRK

-544 VELYIAKEPD
+544 VELFIAKEPD
-554 DGFSQATLKSIA
+554 DAFSHTTLKSIA
-566 AMTPK
+566 AMAPK

-577 PAIRHTAQKLMNTG
+577 PAIRHATQKLMNTG

-656 DERYMIIEDMEDLP
+656 DERYMIIEEMEDLP
-670 DQLTKVYTALTGK
+670 SQLTKVYAALTGK

>member
-1 MSEAV
+1 M
-6 TAESM
+6 T
-11 KQNLEQTDE
+11 LEQE
-20 PVVALADVESALT
+20 PEAIEPSIALADVESSLA

-48 SQEFAS
+48 NQEFAA
-54 NPRLQLNAADS
+54 NPKLTLEES
-65 GQNSDTLFL
+65 SSQNSDTLFL
-74 PESVTSSD
+74 PESVATTH
-82 ASAYRVLVMEQI
+82 ASTYRVLAMEQI

-100 TLEFRMET
+100 TLSFRMET
-108 ALTQLP
+108 AVEQIPSLLQ
-114 DLATRHQPDANAGPR
+114 RFQPDPNAGPR
-129 TGDYRL
+129 VGDYRL
-135 LFDSFSLPAL
+135 LFTSFSQPAL

-162 QRSYPGLIKHMR
+162 QRAYPGLTKHLQAY
-174 IHHAHLLTSP
+174 HGYLLQSQVP
-184 RPLDLLSRA
+184 ADLLEQA
-193 KRWRMGEAL
+193 KRWRMGEPLML
-202 SLADGPCE
+202 SDSGL
-210 QTLNEALQNHSKHAL
+210 QRTLFEAIEGHRESAAT
-225 SVYDSAEALCRQYD
+225 VYDSVAALCGHYE
-239 AVLAYYAKEDGDYRE
+239 AVLAHYELVESSYRE
-254 AEESLVDWL
+254 TDESLVDWL
-263 NREQRAEQW
+263 NREQRVEEW

-284 QSMATEIPT
+284 QSMAMEIPT

-307 SQRQIDLEIKE
+307 SQRQIDLDIKE
-318 MKEER
+318 LKDER

-337 AHALGKAQG
+337 AHALGKSQG

-360 HHYLRAWCR
+360 RTYLRAWCR
-369 VFEQPLATDG
+369 VFEQPLGTDG
-379 DDDITPLKAVIRAY
+379 EDDIGPLKAAIRAY

-437 SPNERVYS
+437 SADERVYS

-458 LVDLSASTDDPILPP
+458 LVDLSASTDDPIHPP
-473 EPKDWSNYEEDEAD
+473 EPRDWSNYEEDESD

-495 FDDIE
+495 FDEIE
-500 EEQEDPGRK
+500 EEQEEPGRK

-544 VELYIAKEPD
+544 VELFIAKEPD
-554 DGFSQATLKSIA
+554 DAFSHTTLKSIA
-566 AMTPK
+566 AMAPK

-577 PAIRHTAQKLMNTG
+577 PAIRHATQKLMNTG

-656 DERYMIIEDMEDLP
+656 DERYMIIEEMEDLP
-670 DQLTKVYTALTGK
+670 SQLTKVYAALTGK

>member
-1 MSEAV
+1 M
-6 TAESM
+6 T
-11 KQNLEQTDE
+11 LEQE
-20 PVVALADVESALT
+20 PEAIEPSIALADVESSLA

-48 SQEFAS
+48 NQEFAA
-54 NPRLQLNAADS
+54 NPKLTLEES
-65 GQNSDTLFL
+65 GGQNSDTLFL
-74 PESVTSSD
+74 PESVATTH
-82 ASAYRVLVMEQI
+82 ASTYRVLAMEQI

-100 TLEFRMET
+100 TLSFRMET
-108 ALTQLP
+108 AVEQIPSLLQ
-114 DLATRHQPDANAGPR
+114 RFQPDPNAGPR
-129 TGDYRL
+129 VGDYRL
-135 LFDSFSLPAL
+135 LFTSFSQPAL

-162 QRSYPGLIKHMR
+162 QRAYPGLTKHLQAY
-174 IHHAHLLTSP
+174 HGYLLQSQVP
-184 RPLDLLSRA
+184 ADLLEQA
-193 KRWRMGEAL
+193 KRWRMGEPLML
-202 SLADGPCE
+202 SDSGL
-210 QTLNEALQNHSKHAL
+210 QRTLYEAIEEHRESAAT
-225 SVYDSAEALCRQYD
+225 VYDSVAALCGHYE
-239 AVLAYYAKEDGDYRE
+239 AVLAHYELVESSYRE
-254 AEESLVDWL
+254 TDESLVDWL
-263 NREQRAEQW
+263 NREQRVEEW

-284 QSMATEIPT
+284 QSMAMEIPT

-307 SQRQIDLEIKE
+307 SQRQIDLDIKE
-318 MKEER
+318 LKDER

-337 AHALGKAQG
+337 AHALGKSQG

-360 HHYLRAWCR
+360 RTYLRAWCR
-369 VFEQPLATDG
+369 VFEQPLGTDSE
-379 DDDITPLKAVIRAY
+379 DDIAPLKAVIRAY

-437 SPNERVYS
+437 SADERVYS

-458 LVDLSASTDDPILPP
+458 LVDLSASTDDPIHPP
-473 EPKDWSNYEEDEAD
+473 EPRDWSNYEEDESD

-495 FDDIE
+495 FDEIE
-500 EEQEDPGRK
+500 EEPEEPGRK

-544 VELYIAKEPD
+544 VELFIAKEPD
-554 DGFSQATLKSIA
+554 DAFSHTTLKSIA
-566 AMTPK
+566 AMAPK

-577 PAIRHTAQKLMNTG
+577 PAIRHATQKLMNTG

-656 DERYMIIEDMEDLP
+656 DERYMIIEEMEDLP
-670 DQLTKVYTALTGK
+670 SQLTKVYAALTGK

>member
-1 MSEAV
+1 M
-6 TAESM
+6 T
-11 KQNLEQTDE
+11 LEQE
-20 PVVALADVESALT
+20 PEAIEPSIALADVESSLA

-48 SQEFAS
+48 NQEFAA
-54 NPRLQLNAADS
+54 NPKLTLEES
-65 GQNSDTLFL
+65 GGQNSDTLFL
-74 PESVTSSD
+74 PESVATTH
-82 ASAYRVLVMEQI
+82 ASTYRVLAMEQI

-100 TLEFRMET
+100 TLSFRMET
-108 ALTQLP
+108 AVEQIPSLLQ
-114 DLATRHQPDANAGPR
+114 RFQPDPNAGPR
-129 TGDYRL
+129 VGDYRL
-135 LFDSFSLPAL
+135 LFTSFSQPAL

-162 QRSYPGLIKHMR
+162 QRAYPGLTKHLQAY
-174 IHHAHLLTSP
+174 HGYLLQSQVP
-184 RPLDLLSRA
+184 ADLLEQA
-193 KRWRMGEAL
+193 KRWRMGEPLML
-202 SLADGPCE
+202 SDSGL
-210 QTLNEALQNHSKHAL
+210 QRTLFEAIEGHRESAAT
-225 SVYDSAEALCRQYD
+225 VYDSVAALCGHYE
-239 AVLAYYAKEDGDYRE
+239 AVLAHYELVESSYRE
-254 AEESLVDWL
+254 TDESLVDWL
-263 NREQRAEQW
+263 NREQRVEEW

-284 QSMATEIPT
+284 QSMAMEIPT

-307 SQRQIDLEIKE
+307 SQRQIDLDIKE
-318 MKEER
+318 LKDER

-337 AHALGKAQG
+337 AHALGKSQG

-360 HHYLRAWCR
+360 RTYLRAWCR
-369 VFEQPLATDG
+369 VFEQPLGTDG
-379 DDDITPLKAVIRAY
+379 EDDIGPLKAAIRAY

-437 SPNERVYS
+437 SADERVYS

-458 LVDLSASTDDPILPP
+458 LVDLSASTDDPIHPP
-473 EPKDWSNYEEDEAD
+473 EPRDWSNYEEDESD

-495 FDDIE
+495 FDEIE
-500 EEQEDPGRK
+500 EEQEEPGRK

-544 VELYIAKEPD
+544 VELFIAKEPD
-554 DGFSQATLKSIA
+554 DAFSHTTLKSIA
-566 AMTPK
+566 AMAPK

-577 PAIRHTAQKLMNTG
+577 PAIRHATQKLMNTG

-656 DERYMIIEDMEDLP
+656 DERYMIIEEMEDLP
-670 DQLTKVYTALTGK
+670 SQLTKVYAALTGK

>member
-1 MSEAV
+1 M
-6 TAESM
+6 T
-11 KQNLEQTDE
+11 LEQE
-20 PVVALADVESALT
+20 PEAIEPSIALADVESSLA

-48 SQEFAS
+48 NQEFAA
-54 NPRLQLNAADS
+54 NPKLTLEES
-65 GQNSDTLFL
+65 SSQNSDTLFL
-74 PESVTSSD
+74 PESVATTH
-82 ASAYRVLVMEQI
+82 ASTYRVLAMEQI

-100 TLEFRMET
+100 TLSFRMET
-108 ALTQLP
+108 AVEQIPSLLQ
-114 DLATRHQPDANAGPR
+114 RFQPDPNAGPR
-129 TGDYRL
+129 VGDYRL
-135 LFDSFSLPAL
+135 LFTSFSQPAL

-162 QRSYPGLIKHMR
+162 QRAYPGLTKHLQAY
-174 IHHAHLLTSP
+174 HGYLLQSQVP
-184 RPLDLLSRA
+184 ADLLEQA
-193 KRWRMGEAL
+193 KRWRMGEPLML
-202 SLADGPCE
+202 SDSGL
-210 QTLNEALQNHSKHAL
+210 QRTLYEAIEEHRESAAT
-225 SVYDSAEALCRQYD
+225 VYDSVAALCGHYE
-239 AVLAYYAKEDGDYRE
+239 AVLAHYELVESSYRE
-254 AEESLVDWL
+254 TDESLVDWL
-263 NREQRAEQW
+263 NREQRVEEW

-284 QSMATEIPT
+284 QSMAMEIPT

-307 SQRQIDLEIKE
+307 SQRQIDLDIKE
-318 MKEER
+318 LKDER

-337 AHALGKAQG
+337 AHALGKSQG

-360 HHYLRAWCR
+360 RTYLRAWCR
-369 VFEQPLATDG
+369 VFEQPLGTDG
-379 DDDITPLKAVIRAY
+379 EDDIAPLKAVIRAY
-393 QNTVQRQLEQIR
+393 QSTVQRQLEQIR

-437 SPNERVYS
+437 SADERVYS

-458 LVDLSASTDDPILPP
+458 LVDLSASTDDPIHPP
-473 EPKDWSNYEEDEAD
+473 EPRDWSNYEEDESD

-495 FDDIE
+495 FDEIE
-500 EEQEDPGRK
+500 EEPEEPGRK

-544 VELYIAKEPD
+544 VELFIAKEPD
-554 DGFSQATLKSIA
+554 DAFSHTTLKSIA
-566 AMTPK
+566 AMAPK

-577 PAIRHTAQKLMNTG
+577 PAIRHATQKLMNTG

-656 DERYMIIEDMEDLP
+656 DERYMIIEEMEDLP
-670 DQLTKVYTALTGK
+670 SQLTKVYAALTGK

>member
-1 MSEAV
+1 MTLEQESEAI
-6 TAESM
+6 
-11 KQNLEQTDE
+11 E
-20 PVVALADVESALT
+20 PGIALADVESSLA

-48 SQEFAS
+48 NQEFAA
-54 NPRLQLNAADS
+54 NPKLTLEES
-65 GQNSDTLFL
+65 GGQNSDTLFL
-74 PESVTSSD
+74 PESVATTH
-82 ASAYRVLVMEQI
+82 ASTYRVLAMEQI

-100 TLEFRMET
+100 TLSFRMET
-108 ALTQLP
+108 AVEQIPSLLE
-114 DLATRHQPDANAGPR
+114 RFQPDPNAGPR
-129 TGDYRL
+129 VGDYRL
-135 LFDSFSLPAL
+135 LFTSFSQPTL

-162 QRSYPGLIKHMR
+162 QRAYPGLTKHLQAY
-174 IHHAHLLTSP
+174 HGSLLASEIP
-184 RPLDLLSRA
+184 VDLLEQA
-193 KRWRMGEAL
+193 KRWRMGEPLML
-202 SLADGPCE
+202 SGPGL
-210 QTLNEALQNHSKHAL
+210 QRTLYEAIVEHSESAAT
-225 SVYDSAEALCRQYD
+225 VYDSVAALCGHYEG
-239 AVLAYYAKEDGDYRE
+239 VLAHYELVESSYRE
-254 AEESLVDWL
+254 TDESLVDWL
-263 NREQRAEQW
+263 NREQRVEEW

-284 QSMATEIPT
+284 QSMAMEIPT

-307 SQRQIDLEIKE
+307 SQRQIDLDIKE
-318 MKEER
+318 LKDER

-337 AHALGKAQG
+337 AHALGKSQG

-360 HHYLRAWCR
+360 RTYLRAWCR
-369 VFEQPLATDG
+369 VFEQRLGTDG
-379 DDDITPLKAVIRAY
+379 EEDIAPLKAVIRTY
-393 QNTVQRQLEQIR
+393 RNTVQRQLEQIR

-437 SPNERVYS
+437 SADERVYS

-458 LVDLSASTDDPILPP
+458 LVDLSASTDDPIHPP
-473 EPKDWSNYEEDEAD
+473 EPRDWSNYEEDESD

-495 FDDIE
+495 FDEIE
-500 EEQEDPGRK
+500 EEPEEPGRK

-544 VELYIAKEPD
+544 VELFIAKEPD
-554 DGFSQATLKSIA
+554 DAFSHTTLKNIA
-566 AMTPK
+566 AMAPK

-577 PAIRHTAQKLMNTG
+577 PAIRHATQKLMNTG

-615 NHDYGVED
+615 NHNYGVED

-656 DERYMIIEDMEDLP
+656 DERYMIIEEMEDLP
-670 DQLTKVYTALTGK
+670 SQLTKVYAALTGK

>member
-1 MSEAV
+1 M
-6 TAESM
+6 T
-11 KQNLEQTDE
+11 LEQE
-20 PVVALADVESALT
+20 PEAIEPSIALADVESSLA

-48 SQEFAS
+48 NQEFAA
-54 NPRLQLNAADS
+54 NPKLTLEES
-65 GQNSDTLFL
+65 SSQNSDTLFL
-74 PESVTSSD
+74 PESVATTH
-82 ASAYRVLVMEQI
+82 ASTYRVLAMEQI

-100 TLEFRMET
+100 TLSFRMET
-108 ALTQLP
+108 AVEQIPSLLQ
-114 DLATRHQPDANAGPR
+114 RFQPDPNAGPR
-129 TGDYRL
+129 VGDYRL
-135 LFDSFSLPAL
+135 LFTSFSQPAL

-162 QRSYPGLIKHMR
+162 QRAYPGLTKHLQAY
-174 IHHAHLLTSP
+174 HGYLLQSQVP
-184 RPLDLLSRA
+184 ADLLEQA
-193 KRWRMGEAL
+193 KRWRMGEPLML
-202 SLADGPCE
+202 SDSGL
-210 QTLNEALQNHSKHAL
+210 QRTLYEAIEEHRESAAT
-225 SVYDSAEALCRQYD
+225 VYDSVAALCGHYE
-239 AVLAYYAKEDGDYRE
+239 AVLAHYELVESSYRE
-254 AEESLVDWL
+254 TDESLVDWL
-263 NREQRAEQW
+263 NREQRVEEW

-284 QSMATEIPT
+284 QSMAMEIPT

-307 SQRQIDLEIKE
+307 SQRQIDLDIKE
-318 MKEER
+318 LKDER

-337 AHALGKAQG
+337 AHALGKSQG

-360 HHYLRAWCR
+360 RTYLRAWCR
-369 VFEQPLATDG
+369 VFEQPLGTDSE
-379 DDDITPLKAVIRAY
+379 DDIAPLKAVIRAY

-437 SPNERVYS
+437 SADERVYS

-458 LVDLSASTDDPILPP
+458 LVDLSASTDDPIHPP
-473 EPKDWSNYEEDEAD
+473 EPRDWSNYEEDESD

-495 FDDIE
+495 FDEIE
-500 EEQEDPGRK
+500 EEPEEPGRK

-544 VELYIAKEPD
+544 VELFIAKEPD
-554 DGFSQATLKSIA
+554 DAFSHTTLKSIA
-566 AMTPK
+566 AMAPK

-577 PAIRHTAQKLMNTG
+577 PAIRHATQKLMNTG

-656 DERYMIIEDMEDLP
+656 DERYMIIEEMEDLP
-670 DQLTKVYTALTGK
+670 SQLTKVYAALTGK